1 VRKVTITTSQEEEWD
16 QLGGCANSLAICSKL
31 GDNFVVNALEDNDEG
46 VDFLCCALYSNTYS
60 ANRFKMPL
68 R

>member
-1 VRKVTITTSQEEEWD
+1 MKKVTITTTQEEEWD
-16 QLGGCANSLAICSKL
+16 QLGACANSLAICSKL

-46 VDFLCCALYSNTYS
+46 VDFYVVLCIQPTQF
-60 ANRFKMPL
+60 ANKFKMPL

>member
-1 VRKVTITTSQEEEWD
+1 VKKVTITTSQEEEWD
-16 QLGGCANSLAICSKL
+16 QLGGCANSL

-46 VDFLCCALYSNTYS
+46 VDFLCCALYSTNTYS
-60 ANRFKMPL
+60 AHRFKMPV